1 MAIMPGMVVMPTVLL
16 NTVLSFVKDS
26 GYAVRPPDSFAV
38 ISPMYNEE
46 RGAGQA
52 LSSLLEQDSM
62 PEQIALSINGGTD
75 ATYDVVTGVLQAR
88 GFQLVSTLALCD
100 NTALLETWTSPH
112 SDTIVNIALY
122 YRRVSKSESINNLL
136 DERIVTAERVLI
148 VDGDTIFH
156 PAFIRQL
163 RHNFYRLHI
172 RKTAKGKR
180 YLLEDFGLQSG
191 SVTSIVPAGSDWKQ
205 RFISAARKA
214 EYAFSGVLRTGQAR
228 MLGTSAILGSSR
240 LYTVIGCGF
249 AVRKDLLPMP
259 TDTETEDH
267 DFTLAC
273 QSAPTSYA
281 TISVEDLSIRGFR
294 FVVDGKELSPEE
306 LFEPGAKITYKRSGN
321 ARFVEDALMGT
332 EDPPHF
338 NGFIRQIERWNGG
351 GQQNALKRIG
361 AKLPANVHFTVWTSL
376 IESVFGIFLLAL
388 IPLLI
393 ALNIGNPS
401 LGLPPVALGAW
412 FGLDVALTFI
422 LVAYGLY
429 HQLRAEGHNRFTG
442 VFRAIFRAC
451 NITLPFMVL
460 RYLNPLTYVASAT
473 KVVPEFIKNRN
484 KKKPVV
490 RGVTWERA
498 FVKRNTQTRT
508 HKVFAWSM
516 AGFAVSTIGVANIA
530 PYLNPI
536 NTKAWELI
544 YEEPFVDMR
553 DYDHVPFMI
562 VESPRPV
569 VNIEPE
575 VTNTQPEQ
583 PTPQSQ
589 MTVSSFCDPSFTA
602 LSTGERHL
610 ADLGDPSLYLE
621 PNRWLLLT
629 LARLAPILTY
639 IETAAT
645 TYNVSV
651 DLLLRV
657 LLNES
662 YLDPLAVGPTEDK
675 GLSQVTSDALTLL
688 KGLALDKNGDFYN
701 PRLFPETFS
710 VFDPDFSSCAGAA
723 KLAWAL
729 RQPGV
734 DNEQEAYAVYINP
747 VYGLS
752 NGSMPDLYLAK
763 TEPMMNLSSMTAR
776 LASIF
781 KLYESAPERL
791 SEVERELVKISYDVR
806 SRQLSVADAYAQVF
820 EIVKSNEL
828 NDAEIYQ
835 RLLSSYYGQ
844 SQPQSLPV
852 EQVAD
857 LR

>member
-1 MAIMPGMVVMPTVLL
+1 MPTVLL
-16 NTVLSFVKDS
+16 NTVLSLTKDS
-26 GYAVRPPDSFAV
+26 GYVVRPPDSFAV

-88 GFQLVSTLALCD
+88 GFHLVSTLALCD
-100 NTALLETWTSPH
+100 NTALLETWTSPDI
-112 SDTIVNIALY
+112 DTIVNIALY

-136 DERIVTAERVLI
+136 DERIVTAERILI

-163 RHNFYRLHI
+163 RHNFYRVHVK
-172 RKTAKGKR
+172 KTAKGKR

-191 SVTSIVPAGSDWKQ
+191 SVTSIVPTGADWKQ

-214 EYAFSGVLRTGQAR
+214 EYAFSSVLRTGQAR

-249 AVRKDLLPMP
+249 AVRRDLLPMP

-273 QSAPTSYA
+273 QAAPTSFA
-281 TISVEDLSIRGFR
+281 TIEVEDLSIRGFK
-294 FVVDGKELSPEE
+294 FIKDGKELSPEE
-306 LFEPGAKITYKRSGN
+306 FFEPGAKITYKRSGN

-361 AKLPANVHFTVWTSL
+361 AKLPANVHFTVWSSL
-376 IESVFGIFLLAL
+376 IESVFGILLLAL
-388 IPLLI
+388 IPFLI

-401 LGLPPVALGAW
+401 LGLPPIALGAW
-412 FGLDVALTFI
+412 FGLDIALTFL
-422 LVAYGLY
+422 LVSYGLY
-429 HQLRAEGHNRFTG
+429 AQLRAEGNSRFVG
-442 VFRAIFRAC
+442 FLRALSRAF
-451 NITLPFMVL
+451 TVTFPFMAM

-473 KVVPEFIKNRN
+473 KVVPTFFKSR
-484 KKKPVV
+484 KSKLPAV

-498 FVKRNTQTRT
+498 FVKRNAQTRT

-516 AGFAVSTIGVANIA
+516 AGFAVSTIGVANLA

-536 NTKAWELI
+536 NHEAWQLV
-544 YEEPFVDMR
+544 YHEPYVDMR
-553 DYDHVPFMI
+553 DFDHVPFMI
-562 VESPRPV
+562 VESSRPSLERV
-569 VNIEPE
+569 PA
-575 VTNTQPEQ
+575 TSA
-583 PTPQSQ
+583 PTPDPTPNPT
-589 MTVSSFCDPSFTA
+589 MTTVSSFCDPSFTS
-602 LSTGERHL
+602 LSTGDRFL
-610 ADLGDPSLYLE
+610 ADLGNPADYIE
-621 PNRWLLLT
+621 PNRWILLT
-629 LARLAPILTY
+629 LARLSPILAY
-639 IETAAT
+639 IEVAAT
-645 TYNVSV
+645 SYNVSV
-651 DLLLRV
+651 DLLLRII
-657 LLNES
+657 LNES
-662 YLDPLAVGPTEDK
+662 YLDPLAVGPTEDL

-688 KGLALDKNGDFYN
+688 KSLSTDRNSAFYN
-701 PRLFPETFS
+701 PRLFPEMFS

-723 KLAWAL
+723 KIAWAL

-734 DNEQEAYAVYINP
+734 DDEQEAYAVYINP
-747 VYGLS
+747 IYGLS
-752 NGSMPDLYLAK
+752 NGSMPELYLAK
-763 TEPMMNLSSMTAR
+763 TEPMVNLKSMTRR
-776 LASIF
+776 LASIYW
-781 KLYESAPERL
+781 LYEQAPERL
-791 SEVERELVKISYDVR
+791 SEAERQLVMISYQVR
-806 SRQLSVADAYAQVF
+806 SSELSVADAYAQVF
-820 EIVKSNEL
+820 ELVKENEL

-844 SQPQSLPV
+844 SIPPLSSSELL
-852 EQVAD
+852 A